1 MICDD
6 DIFANFL
13 QSIYESDSLQEFPQ
27 RRFIRE
33 IAPFI
38 VKELTLAMRK
48 LNNGKAADG
57 QGMTLELIKYGPPE
71 LHEKLITLYNEMLEN
86 GEIETTW
93 RHTIFR
99 MIEKKGDLEDPANY
113 RPIAILAI
121 FYKIFAKMLYH
132 RLEEKLDRQ
141 QAEDQFGF
149 RSSFRIEEIIGIIEN
164 EISAINE
171 YNLPFLIALLD
182 L

>member
-1 MICDD
+1 
-6 DIFANFL
+6 L
-13 QSIYESDSLQEFPQ
+13 EF
-27 RRFIRE
+27 
-33 IAPFI
+33 
-38 VKELTLAMRK
+38 
-48 LNNGKAADG
+48 
-57 QGMTLELIKYGPPE
+57 IKFRPIE
-71 LHEKLITLYNEMLEN
+71 LHEKLIILYNEMLGR

-149 RSSFRIEEIIGIIEN
+149 RSSFRIEEAIGIIEKM
-164 EISAINE
+164 ISSSNE
-171 YNLPFLIALLD
+171 YNLPLWIASLDLRKAFDRIQYDALFAALREQGLDHAEVALLLD
-182 L
+182 MYSSQSGSVGDSKAF